1 MPPRSMLAM
10 KQQQQQAPQNA
21 YDYSGRRLKL
31 VAAQKQA
38 MSMEEPSPMMEAIRK
53 YLDSLP

>member
-10 KQQQQQAPQNA
+10 KQQQPVRPSAW
-21 YDYSGRRLKL
+21 DDSGLRLRL
-31 VAAQKQA
+31 VSAQRQA
-38 MSMEEPSPMMEAIRK
+38 MAIDEPSPMMEAIRK

>member
-10 KQQQQQAPQNA
+10 KPELVRPSACH
-21 YDYSGRRLKL
+21 DSGLRLRL
-31 VAAQKQA
+31 VSAQRQA
-38 MSMEEPSPMMEAIRK
+38 MAIDEPSPMMEAIRK

>member
-10 KQQQQQAPQNA
+10 TQPQQSPAA
-21 YDYSGRRLKL
+21 GFDYSGRKLKL
-31 VAAQKQA
+31 VQAQLA
-38 MSMEEPSPMMEAIRK
+38 PAREEPSPMMEAIRK

>member
-10 KQQQQQAPQNA
+10 KEPQAQPTA

-38 MSMEEPSPMMEAIRK
+38 MSLEEPSPMIEAIRK